1 MSFAPRGD
9 PEEDTKSAFAPVDGV
24 WNRGGQ
30 GSDQPITLA
39 ELKPPHKL
47 TTSALHTALNDG
59 NGRAQKGFGTKPV
72 IDSPHAKIDST
83 YTITAVFAQVFDY
96 MVESGMEFA

>member
-1 MSFAPRGD
+1 MSIALRVD

-30 GSDQPITLA
+30 GSDRPITPA
-39 ELKPPHKL
+39 ELNPPHKL
-47 TTSALHTALNDG
+47 TTSALHTALDDG

-72 IDSPHAKIDST
+72 IDSPHAKNDST
-83 YTITAVFAQVFDY
+83 YTITAVLAQVFDY
-96 MVESGMEFA
+96 MIESGTEFA